1 MAQAEG
7 FGAILFEKPACGAD
21 WRGNRMTKATA
32 DIRNIALVGHAG
44 SGKTLLAEALLFGA
58 GSIRAKGSVVRGTTV
73 CDHDPQARRLLHSVD
88 ATLCWFESGDAHVN
102 LIDTPGFPDFI
113 GRTLPVLEA
122 VETAAVVVNA
132 AAGVEPMAQRM
143 MDFARER
150 GLCRVVIVNKIDAR
164 DANPEATLEEIRD
177 QFGRECLPVNLPADR
192 GAKVI
197 DCFFRNDG
205 DPTDFSS
212 VGQAHTE
219 IVDQVVEVDD
229 ELMALYLEQGEELA
243 PEQLHDAFEKAL
255 REGHLVPVCFVSA
268 ETGAGIPELLEVLSR
283 LMPNPAEGNPPPFT
297 KGEGDAAERVDL
309 EPDPERHAIAHVFK
323 VTMDPFVGK
332 LGLFRMHQGTIRTGS
347 QLFVGDGRKPVRIAH
362 IFRMQGKEHSEVP
375 QAMPGDICAV
385 AKLDELHFDAVLHDS
400 HDEDT
405 FQLKSIAFPPAML
418 GVAIEPERRGD
429 EHKLAEAL
437 HKLAAEDP
445 CVRIEHNTSVN
456 ETVLYGMGDLHL
468 RVMTERMGE
477 RYGVAV
483 RTRPPSIPY
492 RETITRP
499 AEGHHRHKKQTGGA
513 GQFGE
518 VYLRVEPLVRGSGF
532 EFVDDV
538 VGGAIPNQFI
548 PAVEKGIRHALAE
561 GAVAGFPLQDIRVSV
576 YDGKYHS
583 VDSKEVA
590 FVSAGR
596 KAFLDAVQKA
606 APAVLEPIVHVQINA
621 PGAVMGDITADLATR
636 RARIDGNE
644 ARARGR
650 IVVSAYVPLA
660 EVTDYQNRL
669 KALTGGEGSFTL
681 QLSHYDPVPP
691 RKQQELMSAWKP
703 AAGEE

>member
-1 MAQAEG
+1 
-7 FGAILFEKPACGAD
+7 
-21 WRGNRMTKATA
+21 MTRATG

-44 SGKTLLAEALLFGA
+44 AGKTLLAEALLFGA
-58 GSIRAKGSVVRGTTV
+58 GAIRAKGNLARGTTV
-73 CDHDPQARRLLHSVD
+73 CDHDPQARRLQHSID
-88 ATLCWFESGDAHVN
+88 ATICWLEQDGKQVN
-102 LIDTPGFPDFI
+102 LIDTPGYPDFI

-122 VETAAVVVNA
+122 VETVAVVVSA
-132 AAGVEPMAQRM
+132 VGGVEPMTQRM
-143 MDFARER
+143 MDVARER
-150 GLCRVVIVNKIDAR
+150 GLCRIIVVNKIDAR
-164 DANPEATLEEIRD
+164 EANVAAALEEIRE
-177 QFGRECLPVNLPADR
+177 QFGRECLPLNLPSGR
-192 GAKVI
+192 GAGVV

-205 DPTDFSS
+205 GPTDFSS
-212 VGQAHTE
+212 AQAAHTE
-219 IVDQVVEVDD
+219 IIDQVVEVDD
-229 ELMALYLEQGEELA
+229 ELMALYLEQGEELQ
-243 PEQLHDAFEKAL
+243 PEQLHDPFEKAL
-255 REGHLVPVCFVSA
+255 REGHLIPVCFVSA
-268 ETGAGIPELLEVLSR
+268 ETGAGVPELLEVFAR
-283 LMPNPAEGNPPPFT
+283 LMPNPAEGNPPPFRD
-297 KGEGDAAERVDL
+297 GEGGDAERVRL
-309 EPDPERHAIAHVFK
+309 LPEPSRHAIAHVFK
-323 VTMDPFVGK
+323 IIMDPFVGK
-332 LGLFRMHQGTIRTGS
+332 LGLFRVHQGSIRSGA
-347 QLFVGDGRKPVRIAH
+347 QLLVGDARKPVKIAH
-362 IFRMQGKEHSEVP
+362 LFRMQGKEHSEIPLAV
-375 QAMPGDICAV
+375 PGDICAV

-400 HDEDT
+400 HDEDRIH
-405 FQLKSIAFPPAML
+405 LKSIAFPPAML
-418 GVAIEPERRGD
+418 GLAIEPERRGD

-445 CVRIEHNTSVN
+445 CVRVEHIGALN

-468 RVMTERMGE
+468 RVMIERMTE
-477 RYGVAV
+477 RYGVTV

-518 VYLRVEPLVRGSGF
+518 VYLRIEPLARGSGF

-548 PAVEKGIRHALAE
+548 PAVEKGIRHALLE
-561 GAVAGFPLQDIRVSV
+561 GAVAGFPMQDIRVSV

-596 KAFLDAVQKA
+596 KAFLDAVRKA
-606 APAVLEPIVHVQINA
+606 APAVLEPIVHVEITA
-621 PGAVMGDITADLATR
+621 PGTVMGDITADLATR

-660 EVTDYQNRL
+660 EVTDYQTRL

-681 QLSHYDPVPP
+681 HLSHYDPVPP
-691 RKQQELMSAWKP
+691 RKQQELAAAWKP

>member
-1 MAQAEG
+1 
-7 FGAILFEKPACGAD
+7 
-21 WRGNRMTKATA
+21 MTKATG

-44 SGKTLLAEALLFGA
+44 AGKTLLAEALLYGA
-58 GSIRAKGSVVRGTTV
+58 GSIRAKGGLTRGTTV

-88 ATLCWFESGDAHVN
+88 ATLCWLETGGAHVN
-102 LIDTPGFPDFI
+102 LVDTPGYPDFI
-113 GRTLPVLEA
+113 GRTLPVFEA
-122 VETAAVVVNA
+122 VETAAVVTSAV
-132 AAGVEPMAQRM
+132 AGVEPVTQRV

-150 GLCRVVIVNKIDAR
+150 GLCRVIVINKIDAR
-164 DANPEATLEEIRD
+164 EADAAATLEEVRE
-177 QFGRECLPVNLPADR
+177 QFGRECLPVNLPAA
-192 GAKVI
+192 GGSKVI
-197 DCFFRNDG
+197 DCFFHNDG
-205 DPTDFSS
+205 EPTDFSS
-212 VGQAHTE
+212 VRQAHTE
-219 IVDQVVEVDD
+219 IIDQVVEVDE

-243 PEQLHDAFEKAL
+243 PAQLHDPFEKAL

-268 ETGAGIPELLEVLSR
+268 ETGAGIPELLEVMAR
-283 LMPNPAEGNPPPFT
+283 LMPNPAEGNPPPFMR
-297 KGEGDAAERVDL
+297 GAGNDAQRVTVI
-309 EPDPERHAIAHVFK
+309 PDPGRHAIAHVFK
-323 VTMDPFVGK
+323 VIMDPFVGK
-332 LGLFRMHQGTIRTGS
+332 LGLFRVHQGTIRAGA

-362 IFRMQGKEHSEVP
+362 LFRMQGKEHNEIP
-375 QAMPGDICAV
+375 QAVPGDICAV

-400 HDEDT
+400 HDEDSIH
-405 FQLKSIAFPPAML
+405 LKSIAFPPAML
-418 GVAIEPERRGD
+418 GAAIEPERRGD

-445 CVRIEHNTSVN
+445 CVRVEHNTSVN

-518 VYLRVEPLVRGSGF
+518 VYLRVEPLVRGAGF

-606 APAVLEPIVHVQINA
+606 GPAVLEPIVHVEINA

-691 RKQQELMSAWKP
+691 RKQQELASAWKP

>member
-1 MAQAEG
+1 
-7 FGAILFEKPACGAD
+7 
-21 WRGNRMTKATA
+21 MTKATG

-44 SGKTLLAEALLFGA
+44 AGKTLLAEALLYGA
-58 GSIRAKGSVVRGTTV
+58 GSIRAKGSLTRGTTV

-88 ATLCWFESGDAHVN
+88 ATLCWFETGGAHVN
-102 LIDTPGFPDFI
+102 LVDTPGYPDFI

-122 VETAAVVVNA
+122 VETAAVVTSAV
-132 AAGVEPMAQRM
+132 AGVEAVTQRM
-143 MDFARER
+143 MDFARDR
-150 GLCRVVIVNKIDAR
+150 GLCRVVVINKIDAR
-164 DANPEATLEEIRD
+164 DADVEATLEEIRE
-177 QFGRECLPVNLPADR
+177 QFGRECLPVNLPAAGGTR
-192 GAKVI
+192 VI
-197 DCFFRNDG
+197 DCFFHNEG
-205 DPTDFSS
+205 EATDFSS
-212 VGQAHTE
+212 VKQAHTE
-219 IVDQVVEVDD
+219 IIDQVVEVDE

-243 PEQLHDAFEKAL
+243 PAQLHDPFEKAL

-268 ETGAGIPELLEVLSR
+268 ETGAGIPELLEVMAR
-283 LMPNPAEGNPPPFT
+283 LMPNPAEGNPPPFMR
-297 KGEGDAAERVDL
+297 GAGDEAVRATVI
-309 EPDPERHAIAHVFK
+309 PDPGRHAIAHVFK
-323 VTMDPFVGK
+323 VIMDPFVGK
-332 LGLFRMHQGTIRTGS
+332 LGLFRVHQGTIRSGAP
-347 QLFVGDGRKPVRIAH
+347 LLVGDGRKPVKIAH
-362 IFRMQGKEHSEVP
+362 LFRMQGKEHNEIP
-375 QAMPGDICAV
+375 QAVPGDICAV

-400 HDEDT
+400 HDEDH
-405 FQLKSIAFPPAML
+405 FHLKSISFPPAML

-445 CVRIEHNTSVN
+445 CVRVVHNTSVN

-468 RVMTERMGE
+468 RVMTERMSE

-483 RTRPPSIPY
+483 TTRPPRIPY

-548 PAVEKGIRHALAE
+548 PAVEKGIRTALAE

-606 APAVLEPIVHVQINA
+606 APAVLEPIVHVEINA
-621 PGAVMGDITADLATR
+621 PGTVMGDITADLATR

-691 RKQQELMSAWKP
+691 RKQQELASAWKP

>member
-1 MAQAEG
+1 
-7 FGAILFEKPACGAD
+7 
-21 WRGNRMTKATA
+21 MTKATG

-44 SGKTLLAEALLFGA
+44 AGKTLLAEALLYGA
-58 GSIRAKGSVVRGTTV
+58 GSIRAKGGLTRGTTV

-88 ATLCWFESGDAHVN
+88 ATLCWLETGGAHVN
-102 LIDTPGFPDFI
+102 LVDTPGYPDFI
-113 GRTLPVLEA
+113 GRTLPVFEA
-122 VETAAVVVNA
+122 VETAAVVTSAV
-132 AAGVEPMAQRM
+132 AGVEPVTQRV

-150 GLCRVVIVNKIDAR
+150 GLCRVIVINKIDAR
-164 DANPEATLEEIRD
+164 EADAAATLEEVRE
-177 QFGRECLPVNLPADR
+177 QFGRECLPVNLPAA
-192 GAKVI
+192 GGSKVI
-197 DCFFRNDG
+197 DCFFHNDG
-205 DPTDFSS
+205 EPTDFSS
-212 VGQAHTE
+212 VRQAHTE
-219 IVDQVVEVDD
+219 IIDQVVEVDE

-243 PEQLHDAFEKAL
+243 PAQLHDPFEKAL

-268 ETGAGIPELLEVLSR
+268 ETGAGIPELLEVMAR
-283 LMPNPAEGNPPPFT
+283 LMPNPAEGNPPPFMR
-297 KGEGDAAERVDL
+297 GAGNDAQRVTVI
-309 EPDPERHAIAHVFK
+309 PDPGRHAIAHVFK
-323 VTMDPFVGK
+323 VIMDPFVGK
-332 LGLFRMHQGTIRTGS
+332 LGLFRVHQGTIRAGA

-362 IFRMQGKEHSEVP
+362 LFRMQGKEHNEIP
-375 QAMPGDICAV
+375 QAVPGDICAV

-400 HDEDT
+400 HDEDSIH
-405 FQLKSIAFPPAML
+405 LKSIAFPPAML

-445 CVRIEHNTSVN
+445 CVRVEHNTSVN

-518 VYLRVEPLVRGSGF
+518 VYLRVEPLVRGAGF

-606 APAVLEPIVHVQINA
+606 GPAVLEPIVHVEINA

-691 RKQQELMSAWKP
+691 RKQQELASAWKP